1 MRSYLI
7 RMGPKSK
14 LICTFI
20 RGEDAGTPREGS
32 HVKTK
37 EEVGESYK
45 SRKTKDSGS
54 HQEAKRGKEE
64 FFPSDFRGTMAQMA
78 PKFWIYILQN
88 CERMHFC

>member
-14 LICTFI
+14 LVGNFI
-20 RGEDAGTPREGS
+20 RGEDAGTPREEG

-45 SRKTKDSGS
+45 SRNAKDLW
-54 HQEAKRGKEE
+54 E
-64 FFPSDFRGTMAQMA
+64 P
-78 PKFWIYILQN
+78 PKS
-88 CERMHFC
+88 